1 MKNFEYISVYKYS
14 LILFIFVENGKVGAW
29 DEISQALNAKKAELS
44 QEDGWGKNDDS
55 VRSSWSSRP
64 WRGSALGPTMALL
77 RAQSEL

>member
-1 MKNFEYISVYKYS
+1 MKNFEYIFVYKYS

-44 QEDGWGKNDDS
+44 QDGWGKNADS

-64 WRGSALGPTMALL
+64 WRGSALGPTIALL